1 MIYRAFPLFGSGN
14 FIGQAFVEAPPEPL
28 YQVERFTDVLYEASW
43 FGPNQ
48 ERRES
53 FIESLE

>member
-28 YQVERFTDVLYEASW
+28 YQVERFTDYAAYKSAQPGLFFLIYT
-43 FGPNQ
+43 Q
-48 ERRES
+48 
-53 FIESLE
+53 